1 MHRVEKPKPKPKTA
15 KSLGKSRFLEDDPTL
30 RKSTDQI
37 KILPEK
43 PILYMF
49 KEITEATIQF
59 TNGRLGKS
67 SVYKS
72 NLRGKIV
79 AITTRKLQAIGDF
92 RSGLGRICN
101 IHHFNLIKLL
111 GGCCNGGRVILVYD
125 YVQGSSLADCLRNS
139 RMPGYTVLNTWIS
152 RMQIAIDVGK
162 ALEYMHHDTRLHYV
176 HNYLKS
182 SSIIITEPGYRA
194 MMCHVGACYL
204 TGEYEFEDNKKICD
218 VSKDKSISAEI
229 TEEQGPNPCHQG
241 RKMSKRAKS
250 MRITGIMGY
259 MSPEY
264 VSSGIVSQKDDVF
277 AFGVILLELLAG
289 REPIKHMSNAK
300 NELERVSLIE
310 TVNRILLS
318 DEQAECIRRLRSWV
332 DPRLKDS
339 FPVECAERVVR
350 LAAACVDSEP
360 ERRPD
365 MRYVAWKISKEFII
379 SKQWSDKLRYNK
391 EFITTTLKAR

>member
-1 MHRVEKPKPKPKTA
+1 
-15 KSLGKSRFLEDDPTL
+15 
-30 RKSTDQI
+30 
-37 KILPEK
+37 
-43 PILYMF
+43 
-49 KEITEATIQF
+49 
-59 TNGRLGKS
+59 
-67 SVYKS
+67 
-72 NLRGKIV
+72 
-79 AITTRKLQAIGDF
+79 
-92 RSGLGRICN
+92 
-101 IHHFNLIKLL
+101 
-111 GGCCNGGRVILVYD
+111 
-125 YVQGSSLADCLRNS
+125 
-139 RMPGYTVLNTWIS
+139 MPGYTVLNTWIS

-162 ALEYMHHDTRLHYV
+162 ALEYMQHDTRLHYV

-182 SSIIITEPGYRA
+182 RSIIITQPGYRA

-204 TGEYEFEDNKKICD
+204 TGEYEFEDNNNICD
-218 VSKDKSISAEI
+218 VSKDISISAEI
-229 TEEQGPNPCHQG
+229 TEEEGPNPCHQG

-277 AFGVILLELLAG
+277 AFGVILLEFLAG
-289 REPIKHMSNAK
+289 REPIKHMSKAK
-300 NELERVSLIE
+300 NELERVSLVE

-365 MRYVAWKISKEFII
+365 MRYVAGKISEEFIM
-379 SKQWSDKLRYNK
+379 SKQWSDKLQYNK
-391 EFITTTLKAR
+391 EFITTTFKAR